1 MAYIFD
7 MASGTEYLGD
17 EIQSAENAV
26 PTLLPGS
33 DSLIELQLTELT
45 ASATP
50 EKSRPAGF
58 DIQSVID
65 KLVD

>member
-17 EIQSAENAV
+17 EAQSAENAV

-33 DSLIELQLTELT
+33 DSLIELQLAEPT
-45 ASATP
+45 ASMTP
-50 EKSRPAGF
+50 EKSLPAGF